1 MPPPLRTKSAP
12 PVPEAARPLV
22 SLQAVPTLL
31 NGLAVA
37 VFFVSCMLLPL
48 VGRAAALTAWYR
60 SNVLVYAGILSSG
73 LVVSLAA
80 LLAAKKAGRAP
91 GRIPFLMAGLFV
103 VMLALLALG
112 RFKA

>member
-1 MPPPLRTKSAP
+1 M
-12 PVPEAARPLV
+12 
-22 SLQAVPTLL
+22 

-73 LVVSLAA
+73 LVVSLTA
-80 LLAAKKAGRAP
+80 LLAAKSGP
-91 GRIPFLMAGLFV
+91 GARPDSVPDGGPFHW
-103 VMLALLALG
+103 
-112 RFKA
+112 